1 MKVDNKD
8 DLVVDFIFCLAV
20 DILTNFSKGVILKEP
35 NQSNIVTYRTP
46 PRFSRG
52 VLYSFCVLVGM
63 DLIKMQVPSCEHK
76 RVLCATLRYMSVGF
90 GDYRSLRFLGVNFG

>member
-20 DILTNFSKGVILKEP
+20 DILTNFSKSAILKEP

-52 VLYSFCVLVGM
+52 VLYSFLRSRRNEFDKNASSILRAQARSV
-63 DLIKMQVPSCEHK
+63 
-76 RVLCATLRYMSVGF
+76 RYFTLHRDWF

>member
-35 NQSNIVTYRTP
+35 NQSNIVTYRTQP
-46 PRFSRG
+46 VFKYGCTIP
-52 VLYSFCVLVGM
+52 FCCSYVFEFDKNANSIHIRM
-63 DLIKMQVPSCEHK
+63 KAFC
-76 RVLCATLRYMSVGF
+76 TLRYIGI
-90 GDYRSLRFLGVNFG
+90 GLATIGVCVF

>member
-35 NQSNIVTYRTP
+35 NQSNIVTYRTLP
-46 PRFSRG
+46 LLSG
-52 VLYSFCVLVGM
+52 VYYTLFCVLVGM
-63 DLIKMQVPSCEHK
+63 NLIKMQVPTYEHK
-76 RVLCATLRYMSVGF
+76 RVLYATLRYIGI
-90 GDYRSLRFLGVNFG
+90 GLATIGVCVF

>member
-35 NQSNIVTYRTP
+35 NQSNIVTYRT
-46 PRFSRG
+46 
-52 VLYSFCVLVGM
+52 
-63 DLIKMQVPSCEHK
+63 
-76 RVLCATLRYMSVGF
+76 
-90 GDYRSLRFLGVNFG
+90 

>member
-35 NQSNIVTYRTP
+35 NQSNIVTYRTL

-52 VLYSFCVLVGM
+52 ALYPFCVLVGM
-63 DLIKMQVPSCEHK
+63 NLIKTQVPSYEHK
-76 RVLCATLRYMSVGF
+76 RVLYATLRYVGI
-90 GDYRSLRFLGVNFG
+90 GLATIGVCVF